1 MKLAML
7 VLCSLLWAAPALAVD
22 TELAFSDPQL
32 QQRYE
37 SLNRELRCLVCQNQ
51 AIADSNAGLAADLR
65 REVHALLTAGKSDAE
80 IREFMT
86 DRYGDF
92 VLYNPPVTGRT
103 YLLWAAPAILLAIG
117 LLTAFLII
125 RRRSRAVDS
134 DPDEVDEVRQS

>member
-1 MKLAML
+1 MNRA
-7 VLCSLLWAAPALAVD
+7 SYTNITFWND
-22 TELAFSDPQL
+22 FDYSAFLYD
-32 QQRYE
+32 
-37 SLNRELRCLVCQNQ
+37 
-51 AIADSNAGLAADLR
+51 AADLR

-80 IREFMT
+80 IRAFMT

-134 DPDEVDEVRQS
+134 DPDEVEEVRQS